1 MRVLESLS
9 QVLSDARTLRPDG
22 RLLHAY
28 NITDALY
35 SEMHEALLRQP
46 RSQMRGADTAGLY
59 VLWAAERIRRHY
71 DGSGLSWDFINA
83 PLQHIFDGQ
92 RIEAFI
98 RRGLDYWIRP
108 LRYGR
113 SGNRLFM
120 YSLLAEGGI
129 PVAVLEGASQHARVL
144 REMIEE
150 IGSRGGVEV
159 LGFDIA
165 RDIARQR
172 MRYLPRVLH
181 NEDSIS
187 LFVEL
192 AQAIFELRQ
201 AIPLGMPATQIETWL
216 NNERPDWQR
225 ELPMRV
231 TPQVI
236 DNIIRPSLAATRKQ
250 TRASAH
256 PVHREMHA
264 DIDGTLHSVA
274 VLAPYAA
281 LPIGSLPATEAQVL
295 RLLPRFPV
303 RRPLAYRVL
312 RSTEAA
318 VWELERI
325 GASGP
330 EVVPLGLFETLEFDV
345 MADSQTLGRWHGLHA
360 LPDPNES
367 ISFWLDQ
374 STEGEPP
381 RLRGIASGRS
391 RAAAI
396 WAVVPNDSEISTEG
410 GLSIAKSQYV
420 VGAKLIQLCGQGN
433 LCCDTQQLRIV
444 TGADSD
450 GEAAGLFFFGKTLP
464 IWRLASG
471 EPVHLGPPQAYGQ
484 RSDRPMAFIPPSQLR
499 FIQKA
504 GSVYGAEFCE
514 WLLDNEQINVGRR
527 IVLPADV
534 RIEMHE
540 LPNGALNLSAS
551 GLPIGLLVDLRAAG
565 NATHAHSA
573 GMPLA
578 LSLPPRSP
586 DTAFVTLTLN
596 QISSGRRLE
605 LTAPWPSALPQFIRN
620 GSILPA
626 RDLALAFDD
635 LKSLTAI
642 APGNRTRMSV
652 VLANGRSFDIPV
664 SDTVPLIRHEAL
676 LRKMLLQGT
685 SDNAVTVF
693 MHNSVG
699 QTGRITFRRYHAT
712 LALQGDLLKLG
723 LPLDLPRGSLWEQP
737 QTAGTATLHLLQ
749 VETGE
754 AMTLSSIVCEDAI
767 DLRAFSGV
775 DSGLWLV
782 QAKFNDQQQRPAA
795 WHVAA
800 ANPTTSPPPARR
812 ADRIATYRTDLTRSA
827 TKGGLDGQW
836 RLLLRQFV
844 AAQEGGDPAM
854 LDQFHALADAPM
866 ALARML
872 LTLPETD
879 LPSFF
884 GLDSYW
890 NLFWPAFPV
899 ADLVRI
905 ARDIHESTANLLL
918 IGGLAPSTA
927 KQMSTTIL
935 IERLAL
941 LRLLRPEISGQIAIA
956 LLETGLIVEVAR
968 DSRFEGLLMPQ
979 PQKSLDAAV
988 QIIAR
993 SDPSLPRGISAI
1005 APTVL
1010 TPPTSVFQKTVEIMI
1025 CAVLSVAEQALGL
1038 RSRLSPEALLDAMLI
1053 ESASPELFSCA
1064 LQPAMMIAYSK
1075 KHNQT

>member
-1 MRVLESLS
+1 MRELETLS
-9 QVLSDARTLRPDG
+9 QALSNAGTLRPDG

-28 NITDALY
+28 DVTDALY
-35 SEMHEALLRQP
+35 SEIHEALLRQP
-46 RSQMRGADTAGLY
+46 RNQMRAADTAGLY

-83 PLQHIFDGQ
+83 PLPHIFDGQ
-92 RIEAFI
+92 RIESFI

-129 PVAVLEGASQHARVL
+129 PLAVLEGASQHARVL

-150 IGSRGGVEV
+150 IGIRGGVEV
-159 LGFDIA
+159 LGFDTA
-165 RDIARQR
+165 SDIARQR
-172 MRYLPRVLH
+172 MRYLPRILH
-181 NEDSIS
+181 NEDSVY

-201 AIPLGMPATQIETWL
+201 AIPLGMPAAQIETWL
-216 NNERPDWQR
+216 NRERPDWQR

-256 PVHREMHA
+256 PVNRELHA
-264 DIDGTLHSVA
+264 DIDGTLHPVA
-274 VLAPYAA
+274 VLAPHAT
-281 LPIGSLPATEAQVL
+281 LPIGSLPTTEAQVL

-303 RRPLAYRVL
+303 RRPLAYRAL

-330 EVVPLGLFETLEFDV
+330 EVVPLGLFESLEFDV
-345 MADSQTLGRWHGLHA
+345 MADSQTLGRWHGSHA
-360 LPDPNES
+360 LPDPSEA
-367 ISFWLDQ
+367 ISCWLDQ

-381 RLRGIASGRS
+381 RLRGVATGRS
-391 RAAAI
+391 KAAAI
-396 WAVVPNDSEISTEG
+396 WAVVPNDSEIATEG
-410 GLSIAKSQYV
+410 SLSVTKSQDI
-420 VGAKLIQLCGQGN
+420 VGAKLVQLCGHGV
-433 LCCDTQQLRIV
+433 LRCDMQHLRIV

-450 GEAAGLFFFGKTLP
+450 GEPAGLFFFGKTLP

-471 EPVHLGPPQAYGQ
+471 EPVHLGPPQAFGQ
-484 RSDRPMAFIPPSQLR
+484 RGDHPMAFLPPSQLR
-499 FIQKA
+499 FSQKA
-504 GSVYGAEFCE
+504 GSLYGAEFCE
-514 WLLDNEQINVGRR
+514 WVSNNEQIAVGRH
-527 IVLPADV
+527 VGLPVDV
-534 RIEMHE
+534 IIDMHE
-540 LPNGALNLSAS
+540 RPNGTLDLSAS
-551 GLPIGLLVDLRAAG
+551 GLPIGLLVDLRAGG
-565 NATHAHSA
+565 NATHAQSA
-573 GMPLA
+573 GKPIA
-578 LSLPPRSP
+578 LSLPPRAP
-586 DTAFVTLTLN
+586 DTAFVTLTLT

-605 LTAPWPSALPQFIRN
+605 LTAPWPSVLPQFICN
-620 GSILPA
+620 GAILPA

-664 SDTVPLIRHEAL
+664 SDTMPLIRHEAL

-693 MHNSVG
+693 LHNSSG
-699 QTGRITFRRYHAT
+699 QTGRITFRRYHST
-712 LALQGDLLKLG
+712 LALQGDQLKLG

-737 QTAGTATLHLLQ
+737 QTTGTAALHLLQ

-754 AMTLSSIVCEDAI
+754 VMTLSIAVCEEAI
-767 DLRAFSGV
+767 DLRALSGV

-782 QAKFNDQQQRPAA
+782 QAHFNEHQQRPVAWLAA
-795 WHVAA
+795 IADS
-800 ANPTTSPPPARR
+800 PTSAPPARR
-812 ADRIATYRTDLTRSA
+812 ADRIAAYRTDLSRRA
-827 TKGGLDGQW
+827 TKGGSDAQW
-836 RLLLRQFV
+836 RLMLRQMVV
-844 AAQEGGDPAM
+844 AMEGGDPAM
-854 LDQFHALADAPM
+854 LDQFHALADSPM

-872 LTLPETD
+872 LTLPEAD

-884 GLDSYW
+884 GLDSFW
-890 NLFWPAFPV
+890 NVFWPAFPV
-899 ADLVRI
+899 SDMVKV

-918 IGGLAPSTA
+918 IGGLAPSTS
-927 KQMSTTIL
+927 KQMSSSIL

-941 LRLLRPEISGQIAIA
+941 LRLLRPEISGQIAIV

-968 DSRFEGLLMPQ
+968 DSRFEGLLLPQ
-979 PQKSLDAAV
+979 PQKSLDEAIQV
-988 QIIAR
+988 IAR
-993 SDPSLPRGISAI
+993 SDPNLPRGIRAL

-1010 TPPTSVFQKTVEIMI
+1010 TPPNSVFQQTVEIMI

-1038 RSRLSPEALLDAMLI
+1038 RSHLGSEALLDAMLI
-1053 ESASPELFSCA
+1053 ESASPELFSRA
-1064 LQPAMMIAYSK
+1064 LQPAMLIAYSK
-1075 KHNQT
+1075 SQSQT